1 MSEEEDP
8 FWKAC
13 DFMVWTLVA
22 DKIRGHRFQ
31 RLEIQITRVNSHF
44 IPNDAQLELE
54 GDLVATALH
63 VVAKRDLLME
73 GGSRKWGATFWLVRS
88 FQVDGFLLGLL
99 AEETCFSVQVM
110 WQARAQLSH
119 FHRGKTSLLDRVTN
133 QVG

>member
-1 MSEEEDP
+1 
-8 FWKAC
+8 
-13 DFMVWTLVA
+13 MVWTLVA

-88 FQVDGFLLGLL
+88 FQVDGLSEATQPHLYLTSSKSWHLKYF
-99 AEETCFSVQVM
+99 Q
-110 WQARAQLSH
+110 WQLS
-119 FHRGKTSLLDRVTN
+119 
-133 QVG
+133 